1 MSEALFGVNKE
12 TQLIFK
18 NIVAAPHFHGIQ
30 QVRRVVKY
38 LYKGVVFFIARGAG
52 LGSGRPEVKPST
64 SEPLPVRLRELAGKL
79 GWMNWEPVSLAGCL
93 CEGRRS
99 RYHEGAF
106 SGSEQAS

>member
-1 MSEALFGVNKE
+1 MNKK

-52 LGSGRPEVKPST
+52 LGLGRPEVKPST
-64 SEPLPVRLRELAGKL
+64 SEPMPVRLRELAGKL
-79 GWMNWEPVSLAGCL
+79 GWMKWEPMNLTDAKVRG
-93 CEGRRS
+93 GGHKRS
-99 RYHEGAF
+99 GK
-106 SGSEQAS
+106 QAR